1 MITFF
6 MIIGLV
12 FLISG
17 GAGLF
22 YTNLNFGTGSELIV
36 FGNLTFGTFTFVGL
50 AIIVFLV
57 LFNSEFE

>member
-12 FLISG
+12 SLISG
-17 GAGLF
+17 SIGLF
-22 YTNLNFGTGSELIV
+22 YTNLNFAIGSPFMV
-36 FGNLTFGTFTFVGL
+36 YGNLTFGTFAFLGL